1 MGISRRCSRC
11 GRAIAPGITGKR
23 EDADAVEIREVR
35 IGVGGEVEA
44 QGADRQRASGEVTRK
59 VGAQGDRVGLGEVTR
74 KVGAQGDRV
83 GLVDPHVS
91 LTSSD
96 ESHKLLCCQCLYV
109 LRPILFPPH
118 PQPER
123 LTLGLE
129 DLSLIRELPR
139 ILIVLGAVG
148 GHVEIERDGEGLMVH
163 LFTTLGT
170 VESYTVGRSGD
181 LVRIPGRRPDGTSM
195 GRRVRDGDSS
205 EG

>member
-44 QGADRQRASGEVTRK
+44 QGADRQRAS
-59 VGAQGDRVGLGEVTR
+59 GEVTR